1 MLIKNILKE
10 AFQILQ
16 PIEYDGEKFSSTLSL
31 KKRIIKIFKK
41 DKILYSNFYKEIFFL
56 LKHFVLYIIAILYLP
71 IITIFILQKKKIVLI
86 NTDQIGAYLHQL
98 DCLSK
103 YSKLNNI
110 GMVFFSSKI
119 FNKFHNLNFHFEKY
133 IRIFDSSIL
142 YILTLPMTVITNIT
156 INPWRFETLN
166 ENSEYNKIHSD
177 YKLHF
182 NKYNIDFDFDFT
194 ETKNYLNSNY
204 LNEKKFVCMVLKDQY
219 YNYSSVRDVKLNDY
233 LLSID
238 YLIQNGINV
247 IRFINNK
254 SPKFEITSN
263 KYFELNVEIN
273 QNNLIQLGLIQ
284 KALFVMSNQSGIIQY
299 NTLSNTPYLLSN
311 AIPINIINVIKKTD
325 RFIMKK
331 FYDSK
336 KNKYLNFK
344 EIISLKLHLYPEI
357 FSKINRIKIID
368 NSEIEILESV
378 KNMLSNKIFDESFL
392 EEFKGV
398 PGFYTHSKMSE
409 NFNLSEN

>member
-1 MLIKNILKE
+1 MLIKNILK
-10 AFQILQ
+10 AGFQILQ
-16 PIEYDGEKFSSTLSL
+16 PIENDGNKFSSTLSL

-56 LKHFVLYIIAILYLP
+56 LKHFILYIIAILYLP
-71 IITIFILQKKKIVLI
+71 IIIIFILQKKKIVLI

-110 GMVFFSSKI
+110 EMVFFSSKI
-119 FNKFHNLNFHFEKY
+119 FNKFHELNFHFEKC

-142 YILTLPMTVITNIT
+142 YILTLPMTVINNIT
-156 INPWRFETLN
+156 INPWQFEALN

-177 YKLHF
+177 YKLHY

-194 ETKNYLNSNY
+194 ETKNYLNSNS
-204 LNEKKFVCMVLKDQY
+204 LNEKNFVCIVLKDQY

-238 YLIQNGINV
+238 YLIQKNINV

-254 SPKFEITSN
+254 SPKFEISSN

-284 KALFVMSNQSGIIQY
+284 KALFVICNQSGVSNY
-299 NTLSNTPYLLSN
+299 NTLSKTPYLLSN
-311 AIPINIINVIKKTD
+311 AIPINIINVIKNTD
-325 RFIMKK
+325 RFTIKK
-331 FYDSK
+331 FYDLK
-336 KNKYLNFK
+336 TNKYLNFK
-344 EIISLKLHLYPEI
+344 EIFSLKLHLYPEI
-357 FSKINRIKIID
+357 FSKKNQIKIID
-368 NSEIEILESV
+368 NSEIEILDSV
-378 KNMLSNKIFDESFL
+378 KKMLSNKKSDESFL
-392 EEFKGV
+392 DQFKDI
-398 PGFYTHSKMSE
+398 PGFYTHSKMPENFKVSE
-409 NFNLSEN
+409 N